1 MFIAMSIEHIIYET
15 PFTRMT
21 FKEENT
27 NGINVSAVNI
37 DDMKAEYQRYI
48 KTFNMLV
55 NNTDDLEECMKIID
69 IQNDILKTGQGDFFT
84 NFSIFLKDELDARIL
99 RTTKYPITKQFTLKY
114 TLDYTNLTP
123 I

>member
-1 MFIAMSIEHIIYET
+1 MGIEHLIYET

-27 NGINVSAVNI
+27 DGSDVSAVNI

-55 NNTDDLEECMKIID
+55 KNNTDDIEQCMKIID
-69 IQNDILKTGQGDFFT
+69 IQNAILKRGQDELT
-84 NFSIFLKDELDARIL
+84 NFSNFLKDELDARIR
-99 RTTKYPITKQFTLKY
+99 RTTKYPITKRFTLKY
-114 TLDYTNLTP
+114 TLDYKKT

>member
-1 MFIAMSIEHIIYET
+1 MGIEHIIYET

-27 NGINVSAVNI
+27 DGSDVSAVNI

-55 NNTDDLEECMKIID
+55 NNTDDVEECMKIID
-69 IQNDILKTGQGDFFT
+69 IQNAILRRGQDEQDELT
-84 NFSIFLKDELDARIL
+84 NFSNFLKDEFDARIL
-99 RTTKYPITKQFTLKY
+99 RTTKYPITKRFTLEY
-114 TLDYTNLTP
+114 TLDYTNLPP

>member
-1 MFIAMSIEHIIYET
+1 MSIEHIIYET

-27 NGINVSAVNI
+27 NGIDVSAVNI

-55 NNTDDLEECMKIID
+55 NNTDDVEECMKIID
-69 IQNDILKTGQGDFFT
+69 IQNAILKRGQDEFS

-114 TLDYTNLTP
+114 SLDYT
-123 I
+123 